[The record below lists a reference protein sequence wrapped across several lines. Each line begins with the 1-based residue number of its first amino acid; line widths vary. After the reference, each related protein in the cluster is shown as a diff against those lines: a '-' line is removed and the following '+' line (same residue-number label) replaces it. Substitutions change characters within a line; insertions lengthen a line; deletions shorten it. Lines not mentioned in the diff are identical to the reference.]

1 MKHIYLV
8 IFGIL
13 CSLSASAQENYFSV
27 TPIKTTAGAKGTT
40 VRFDVKLTK
49 PTFDS
54 NVNNIQYNIVVPE
67 GITITSAATVS
78 ATNGGIYPTY
88 KEEVEDEETEDV
100 KEVTKYY
107 HTPELTQMP
116 GEEGYNTYLVTIT
129 TTSTADEAI
138 FKEGDG
144 MICRHKF
151 EVSATL
157 ADGIYPFYI
166 TEGVLANVDVEGYYT
181 PVATS
186 YFTVGN
192 PSNTNVKLEGVVA
205 ADVCTALDNETSVS
219 VLDLSKVTGVA
230 GTLTLK
236 DNVDLVPP
244 TTEITV
250 KKVSYARAAANTYG
264 TICLPYVLTS
274 DATVQYYTLGQ
285 IADGNLTLVEAA
297 TVPAGTPA
305 IWEKKS
311 GSEVSAVAT
320 NATIPVVGTHES
332 AGTGIK
338 LVGCYQNTNVTTPG
352 TYYIKDNKFYRIN
365 GNFNCGA
372 YRAYIATEQSE
383 AKVLNIVNDDASAI
397 NTLNALT
404 SGSYEAIYS
413 EGGAKQDALQ
423 KGVNIIKMQD
433 GSVKKVMVK

>member
-1 MKHIYLV
+1 MKKLFTAAIALMSLLPMNAQDV
-8 IFGIL
+8 IQFLPKSTNAGVVEDDEECL
-13 CSLSASAQENYFSV
+13 SLQMVNTV
-27 TPIKTTAGAKGTT
+27 TPTLLQ
-40 VRFDVKLTK
+40 LT
-49 PTFDS
+49 
-54 NVNNIQYNIVVPE
+54 IAVPE
-67 GITITSAATVS
+67 GMTLITDYVDLNPDRFDGTTRRGVF
-78 ATNGGIYPTY
+78 TPF
-88 KEEVEDEETEDV
+88 
-100 KEVTKYY
+100 
-107 HTPELTQMP
+107 HTIDFSRNDD
-116 GEEGYNTYLVTIT
+116 GTYLLMIYDNDLGVVKGAEGEIAQIYFE
-129 TTSTADEAI
+129 TSEDMA
-138 FKEGDG
+138 
-144 MICRHKF
+144 
-151 EVSATL
+151 
-157 ADGIYPFYI
+157 P
-166 TEGVLANVDVEGYYT
+166 GYY
-181 PVATS
+181 PIVISDIIIAVDENPDNGKKIASSTS
-186 YFTVGN
+186 YVKVGEPEAFN
-192 PSNTNVKLEGVVA
+192 VPLSGYVAPFVTEALPTSGTLDLTNVTGIGGELKL
-205 ADVCTALDNETSVS
+205 S
-219 VLDLSKVTGVA
+219 
-230 GTLTLK
+230 

-250 KKVSYARAAANTYG
+250 EKVSYTRAAANTYG
-264 TICLPYVLTS
+264 TICLPYELTS
-274 DATVQYYTLGQ
+274 DPTVQYYTLGQ